1 MPIVGLT
8 IKEIRGKRIGDV
20 VGEISVNNNTALK
33 DIKTIQIPGFGKEG
47 LQLEFDFTSD
57 YVDMEKKALGSF
69 FVNGQI
75 LFVDGDGEMAV
86 ELWKKSKL
94 LPEDIHLSI
103 MNAVLRKSL
112 IKVVELADELQLP
125 PPVSMPVAI
134 MEDKRG
140 K

>member
-8 IKEIRGKRIGDV
+8 MKEVRGKRIGDV
-20 VGEISVNNNTALK
+20 VGEINVNNNTTLK
-33 DIKTIQIPGFGKEG
+33 DIKAISLPGINKEG

-57 YVDMEKKALGSF
+57 YVDKGKKSLGNF

-75 LFVDGDGEMAV
+75 LFVDGDGERAV

-112 IKVVELADELQLP
+112 IKVVELADYLQLP

-134 MEDKRG
+134 MEDKKG

>member
-1 MPIVGLT
+1 
-8 IKEIRGKRIGDV
+8 
-20 VGEISVNNNTALK
+20 
-33 DIKTIQIPGFGKEG
+33 
-47 LQLEFDFTSD
+47 
-57 YVDMEKKALGSF
+57 MEKKALGSF